1 MSRFLTTLDARVS
14 KRWTQ
19 DGEYENVFERV
30 VVLNQ
35 PLSYASDVLDKVVTS
50 SQGIQSDGASVPRA
64 LWSIYPPFGKY
75 LEAAVVHDWFCVL
88 GHKGESPIDYKMAAK
103 VFDEAME
110 VCGVSKWRRFKMYW
124 AVVLGGPKFQA
135 RQSTK

>member
-1 MSRFLTTLDARVS
+1 MSRFLTMLDAKIA

-19 DGEYENVFERV
+19 DEDGKSTFERV
-30 VVLNQ
+30 VTLNQ
-35 PLSYASDVLDKVVTS
+35 PLMYASDLLDEVVTVPK
-50 SQGIQSDGASVPRA
+50 GFQSDGASVPRA

-75 LEAAVVHDWFCVL
+75 LEAAVVHDYYCVL

-110 VCGVSKWRRFKMYW
+110 VCCVGKWRRFKMYW
-124 AVVLGGPKFQA
+124 AVRLGGPKFKKA
-135 RQSTK
+135 